1 MKRKSSRFSTY
12 DSNGLVIPGR
22 SGRLRIFIWGLLAT
36 VLFAALF
43 AIKPTLLQP
52 LDYLNQDLLL
62 RHFPRNHAGNRLV
75 IVDLDEKSLNQYGQW
90 PWPRYQVARLFDK
103 ISAMKP
109 AAIGID
115 MIFAEPD
122 RTSAGRLL
130 KDLGDTYRID
140 LSIDRL
146 PGTLSDNDRIL
157 AEALARGPFVL
168 AHQFHFNPFAKS
180 SEQCILHPVK
190 ISFMQRT
197 GAHEERAMLPQSSG
211 VLCNLPILSDQ
222 SDSSG
227 FINFSP
233 DKDGMLRRL
242 PLLIEYE
249 GEIYPSLALATVL
262 KSRNAGH
269 LLLKKH
275 GQALQSVSY
284 QETTVPVD
292 PHGHLLIKYRGPKR
306 SYDYVSAA
314 DIMDGGVSPDRLQGR
329 IAFVGTSASGLKELH
344 TSPFDPIFPG
354 VEVHATVADNLLQGD
369 FISVPGW
376 SSGVILSLVL
386 VLGVLLSL
394 LVAFRNALTCFFV
407 MLICIVGLWLGTQQ
421 AFYHQGV
428 FVGTAFPIA
437 SVAGAYV
444 FLTVLK
450 YRLEEKKT
458 ISRMRELLLT
468 QDITIESMANLAEYR
483 DYETGGHIKRTR
495 RYVKLLAE
503 HLKTHHKYK
512 HFLTDANIDMLYK
525 SVPLHDIGKVGI
537 PDNILL
543 NPGPLDEKEFET
555 MKTHTIMGRDV
566 IESSARKLGKKSFL
580 SIAAEIAY
588 THQEKWDGSGYPLGL
603 KGEAI
608 PVSGR
613 LMALADVY
621 DALISKRIYKPPFP
635 HDVSVEIIRQ
645 SRGTH
650 FDPDM
655 VDAFLE
661 IHEQFREIAR
671 EFSDFTEER
680 ETLEQETPAENL
692 MQESQSKRIEP
703 D

>member
-1 MKRKSSRFSTY
+1 MKRASSRFSTY
-12 DSNGLVIPGR
+12 DSNGLATTGR

-36 VLFAALF
+36 MLFAALF
-43 AIKPTLLQP
+43 ALKPTLLQP

-62 RHFPRNHAGNRLV
+62 RSFPNNHVSARLV
-75 IVDLDEKSLNQYGQW
+75 IVDLDEKSLKQYGQW

-103 ISAMKP
+103 IAAMKP
-109 AAIGID
+109 AVIGID

-122 RTSAGRLL
+122 RTSAVRLL
-130 KDLGDTYRID
+130 KDLGEAYQID
-140 LSIDRL
+140 LSIGPL
-146 PGTLSDNDRIL
+146 PTALSDNDRIL

-168 AHQFHFNPFAKS
+168 ANQFHFNRFTKS
-180 SEQCILHPVK
+180 SERCVLHPVN

-197 GAHEERAMLPQSSG
+197 GASEERAMLPHSSG
-211 VLCNLPILSDQ
+211 VLCNLPILSEQ
-222 SDSSG
+222 ADSSG
-227 FINFSP
+227 FVNFSP

-242 PLLIEYE
+242 PLLIEYG
-249 GEIYPSLALATVL
+249 GEMYPSLALATVL
-262 KSRNAGH
+262 KYKETGH

-275 GQALQSVSY
+275 GRTLQSVNY
-284 QETTVPVD
+284 QETIVPVD
-292 PHGHLLIKYRGPKR
+292 PHGHILIKYRGPKR

-314 DIMDGGVSPDRLQGR
+314 DIMDGSVSPERLQGR

-354 VEVHATVADNLLQGD
+354 VEVHATVADNLLTGD
-369 FISVPGW
+369 FISVPTW
-376 SSGVILSLVL
+376 SNGLILSLL
-386 VLGVLLSL
+386 IVLGVLLSL
-394 LVAFRNALTCFFV
+394 LVAFRTAQTCFFV

-421 AFYHQGV
+421 AFFHQGV

-437 SVAGAYV
+437 SVVCGYI

-503 HLKTHHKYK
+503 HLKKHDKYK

-543 NPGPLDEKEFET
+543 NPGPLNEKEFEI
-555 MKTHTIMGRDV
+555 MKTHTLMGRDV

-588 THQEKWDGSGYPLGL
+588 THQEKWDGSGYPEGL
-603 KGEAI
+603 KGNAI
-608 PVSGR
+608 PISGR

-650 FDPDM
+650 FDPDL

-671 EFSDFTEER
+671 EFADFKEER
-680 ETLEQETPAENL
+680 ETLEQKTNPEDL
-692 MQESQSKRIEP
+692 IQESAQNRIEP
-703 D
+703 A